1 MLTLP
6 NTTQTINTTHNSTGV
21 ISFITSSGYAKETI
35 RTENGETATAAVYE
49 IVQFNPAAPGWG
61 KGIVTAVLQTNS
73 TGMLAPLNGMIA
85 VGVDDITSANE
96 SHVTLWRWESGIPL
110 PLPSTTTEESPPPM
124 NTTTTTNA
132 TTTADTNATTTAPPE
147 EEVGA
152 EGEEQQQPQQ
162 TTPTIPPPNPLFE

>member
-1 MLTLP
+1 M
-6 NTTQTINTTHNSTGV
+6 NTTHNSTGV

-49 IVQFNPAAPGWG
+49 IVQFNPAAPGGG
-61 KGIVTAVLQTNS
+61 K
-73 TGMLAPLNGMIA
+73 GMLAPLNGMIA

-110 PLPSTTTEESPPPM
+110 PTPPPTTSTTEESPPSSM
-124 NTTTTTNA
+124 NTTTMTNA
-132 TTTADTNATTTAPPE
+132 TTTADTNAATTAAPE